1 MFTNPA
7 WWSNLFI
14 QCQLDDT
21 VPEEI
26 CISLEENRKEI
37 EEALLFLASRSDEKH
52 RRLDD
57 SIYKPVTSFELGSE
71 MLSFFDCYCDK
82 SNPGND
88 GCSKKTLMFAEAVTK
103 TITQKTEAIAETG
116 ENPAEILLE
125 VRGNQYFSS
134 TCTERSLISL
144 CLYRRHTNL
153 WGSPGPWIL
162 PVLRCIQVLS
172 VQWVRPTKGN
182 VTLLV

>member
-1 MFTNPA
+1 M
-7 WWSNLFI
+7 
-14 QCQLDDT
+14 
-21 VPEEI
+21 
-26 CISLEENRKEI
+26 
-37 EEALLFLASRSDEKH
+37 
-52 RRLDD
+52 
-57 SIYKPVTSFELGSE
+57 TSFELGSE

-88 GCSKKTLMFAEAVTK
+88 GCSKKTIMFAEAVTK
-103 TITQKTEAIAETG
+103 AITQKTEAIAETG

-153 WGSPGPWIL
+153 
-162 PVLRCIQVLS
+162 
-172 VQWVRPTKGN
+172 
-182 VTLLV
+182 